1 MSFFEKLYEGKY
13 APIQEDTPDT
23 TEFKEQWDIMSN
35 AEEALRKTLTEE
47 QMTLFETHQ
56 QAQIEIENM
65 LHVQTFEKGF
75 CIGAEFLKD
84 LKRIGHLPDK
94 E

>member
-1 MSFFEKLYEGKY
+1 MSFFEKLYDGKY
-13 APIQEDTPDT
+13 APVQDETPDT
-23 TEFKEQWDIMSN
+23 AEFKEQWDIMSK
-35 AEEALRKTLTEE
+35 AEEELRKMLTEE
-47 QMTLFETHQ
+47 QRILFETHQ

-84 LKRIGHLPDK
+84 LKRVGHLPEK